1 MSDNKKLFQDF
12 DRTKA
17 FNWILAIEPE
27 ISKNFMFDVQW
38 EFFDNQQYTSEKLNN
53 STQSANDK
61 IARKDCFKWLKF
73 HMESSMICEI
83 DNTHTFP
90 VEKRL
95 ELIDTIQ
102 EWFKD
107 SFSVWWSWYPSWWV
121 HFHIFTHKG
130 NEDIFQAIAYKDIH
144 NNLEAL
150 PLRAM
155 IKWNKL
161 YSRNRWVNNHRQHEN
176 NNDQYLRRDQR
187 SNNAVYKN
195 DFLPGIEFRWNNVFD
210 IRLYWYY
217 VAITIL
223 SLAKWKLPL
232 IFSRD
237 DSNKLAK
244 GQGKQYHNR
253 GWTQTQSYDKFWR
266 LSLDILSPDLIMNDS
281 QLEIFKK
288 NLGKIYFILSFNKL
302 TEARR
307 VLEEYINERMWIE
320 VDAIPFDFITWVE
333 LPSVTSKELEWY
345 KIQKDW
351 IDIFTSTRLSIRKLI
366 TKLWLTPNKLS
377 RDILELAMD
386 SISLVKL
393 IPLTNKQK
401 LKNTSSNQQTEWT
414 DWTSSIL

>member
-38 EFFDNQQYTSEKLNN
+38 EFFDNQQYMSDKLHN
-53 STQSANDK
+53 STLSANDK

-83 DNTHTFP
+83 DNTHMFP

-130 NEDIFQAIAYKDIH
+130 NEDIFQTIAYKDIH

-161 YSRNRWVNNHRQHEN
+161 YSRNRWSNNHRQHECN
-176 NNDQYLRRDQR
+176 NGQYLRRDQR
-187 SNNAVYKN
+187 ANNAVYKN

-223 SLAKWKLPL
+223 SLTKWKLPL
-232 IFSRD
+232 IFS
-237 DSNKLAK
+237 S
-244 GQGKQYHNR
+244 
-253 GWTQTQSYDKFWR
+253 
-266 LSLDILSPDLIMNDS
+266 
-281 QLEIFKK
+281 
-288 NLGKIYFILSFNKL
+288 
-302 TEARR
+302 
-307 VLEEYINERMWIE
+307 
-320 VDAIPFDFITWVE
+320 
-333 LPSVTSKELEWY
+333 
-345 KIQKDW
+345 
-351 IDIFTSTRLSIRKLI
+351 
-366 TKLWLTPNKLS
+366 
-377 RDILELAMD
+377 
-386 SISLVKL
+386 
-393 IPLTNKQK
+393 
-401 LKNTSSNQQTEWT
+401 
-414 DWTSSIL
+414 